1 MTVGHSFRL
10 LAFDF
15 DGTLMDSQKDIVAC
29 MQAAFVSFGLEA
41 PEEEA
46 VRQQVGLN
54 LPDIMANLRPDL
66 TPQDHLDLSEGYRDV
81 YLERRLSEQLD
92 EVLFE
97 GISGTLSALQAD
109 EVFMAICTGKK
120 LRGLVPALE
129 HNHIKHFF
137 HSLHTPDNAPG
148 KPNPTMLQQAMD
160 FSATPAEETVMIGD
174 TSYDMEMAR
183 NAGVTAIGVR
193 WGYHSEQQLL
203 AAGAAIVV
211 EEPNEIKETLS
222 KLR

>member
-29 MQAAFVSFGLEA
+29 MRSAFVAFGLEA

-66 TPQDHLDLSEGYRDV
+66 GCQDHLDLSEGYREV

-92 EVLFE
+92 ETLFE
-97 GISGTLSALQAD
+97 DISSTLTALQAD

-129 HNHIKHFF
+129 HNQIEHFF

-160 FSATPAEETVMIGD
+160 FSATPADETVMIGD
-174 TSYDMEMAR
+174 TSYDMVMAR
-183 NAGVTAIGVR
+183 SAGVTAVGVS
-193 WGYHSEQQLL
+193 WGYHCEQQLL
-203 AAGAAIVV
+203 TAGAAIVV
-211 EEPNEIKETLS
+211 EEPQKLKEALS
-222 KLR
+222 SLR